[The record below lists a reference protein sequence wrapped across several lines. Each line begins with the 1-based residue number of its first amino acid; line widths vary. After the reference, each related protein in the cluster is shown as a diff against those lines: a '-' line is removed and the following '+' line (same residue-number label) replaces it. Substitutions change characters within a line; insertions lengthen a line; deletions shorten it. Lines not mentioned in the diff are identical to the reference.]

1 MTQKSKTR
9 KKKRE
14 ETTIMV
20 WHLWQAKMVYLKA
33 DAMYAEIGGTKVIS
47 CQSETTKTIRTGKI
61 RKIHKIQTILRMH
74 METKMLQTNLRQII
88 PTTTYLAED
97 QNFKE
102 SSITAESGNIEE
114 KSAGFLKT
122 ISSETLKEPT
132 YVCQYYQT
140 YHKTEFKK
148 K

>member
-1 MTQKSKTR
+1 MR
-9 KKKRE
+9 KKERE

-20 WHLWQAKMVYLKA
+20 RHLRQAEMAFVKA
-33 DAMYAEIGGTKVIS
+33 DTMYVEIGGTKVIS
-47 CQSETTKTIRTGKI
+47 VHSETMETPRMGKVC
-61 RKIHKIQTILRMH
+61 KIHKIQTILRMH

-140 YHKTEFKK
+140 YHKTELKK